1 MRVDIDELY
10 DRWLIMSRFDATVQH
25 MARTYVVDIAGG
37 TATATV
43 QMQAKQTLKRFVV
56 SWANAA
62 AGKIE
67 LSTSPTSQIGTAQ
80 PDPSV
85 IARVSCNAGT
95 NEAVANFDINLP
107 VIAFQ
112 SIYVHCTG
120 AANLGTAVIS

>member
-1 MRVDIDELY
+1 
-10 DRWLIMSRFDATVQH
+10 
-25 MARTYVVDIAGG
+25 MANRSYVVDIVGG

-43 QMQAKQTLKRFVV
+43 QCQARQTLKSLLL

-67 LSTSPTSQIGTAQ
+67 VSFSATSQIGTAQ
-80 PDPSV
+80 PDSNV
-85 IARVSCNAGT
+85 VARVSCSAGT
-95 NEAVANFDINLP
+95 NEAVVQVPINMP

-120 AANLGTAVIS
+120 AGNLGTAVLS